1 MHVIVN
7 FESVNRFSQTAC
19 GMTIIPTCQKSIFSE
34 SEFPYTSLYIFSFIK
49 WSVLGTMVV
58 SIVTELCPMSLSKLI
73 DSIILSEV
81 SIRSILKSILIGL
94 GCLHKNGIAHRDI
107 KSDNILI
114 SPNGKVYVSDLGY
127 CDAIESDGKCP
138 SVGMVGTPH
147 WMAPEGMFLTHMKTV
162 FVTSRFPYFNLF
174 FSCEL
179 WSNFSF
185 I

>member
-1 MHVIVN
+1 
-7 FESVNRFSQTAC
+7 
-19 GMTIIPTCQKSIFSE
+19 
-34 SEFPYTSLYIFSFIK
+34 
-49 WSVLGTMVV
+49 MVV

-127 CDAIESDGKCP
+127 CDAIEPDGKCP

-147 WMAPEGMFLTHMKTV
+147 WMAPEGMFIIQFKTLTPSNITL
-162 FVTSRFPYFNLF
+162 SLF
-174 FSCEL
+174 
-179 WSNFSF
+179 
-185 I
+185 